1 MPCGTSLAHTT
12 QMPLA
17 SRDSDHKDDTVTE
30 IPVIQLSDIE
40 AAERMALVVY
50 TPEERTL
57 MLDTIDAQLR
67 HAVARRQVSLPWDL
81 GPASRFDPRLPG
93 FLMPQPGDLVLP
105 PSTNAMPERDEDI
118 AFAPI
123 TDLSAWI
130 KSGALSCV
138 RLTEIYLERIARIGP
153 RLLCFTV
160 VDKTG
165 AQARAAELDRLLAEG
180 TWLGALHGIPYGA
193 KDILDTAGIE
203 TAWGAEAYRD
213 RVPEQNATVVQRL
226 HEAGAVMLGK
236 TTVGA
241 LAYGDIWYGGTTR
254 NPWNLEEGASGSSA
268 GSGSATGA
276 GLVAFAIGTETLGS
290 IVYPSTRCGVTGLRP
305 TFGRV
310 PRTGAMPLCWTLD
323 KIGPM
328 CRSVADTA
336 LVLAAIN
343 GIDPADPFSIEAGFG
358 ADLTAPVGGLTVGYF
373 PEDFADPDAHDLD
386 RAALETARGLGFRLV
401 PLTRPELPYNALMNM
416 VFAEAAASFEELTL
430 SGRDDL
436 LTWQTA
442 AAWPNTFRRARFL
455 SAVDH
460 IQLDRLR
467 RRVMQVMD
475 EIMQSVDVIIGP
487 SLTGPMTT
495 ITNFT
500 GHPCVC
506 LPSGFRMSPPRGA
519 SSLGRGRLE
528 VEPAQKT
535 EEYEIP
541 HSFSVWGRLFEE
553 GPILGVGLALE
564 KAFGVTNR
572 RPAIAV

>member
-1 MPCGTSLAHTT
+1 M
-12 QMPLA
+12 
-17 SRDSDHKDDTVTE
+17 TE
-30 IPVIQLSDIE
+30 KPAITLSDIE
-40 AAERMALVVY
+40 AAERLAQVAY
-50 TPEERTL
+50 TAEERAL
-57 MLDTIDAQLR
+57 MLDTFDAQLR
-67 HAVARRQVSLPWDL
+67 HAAARRRVSLPVDL

-93 FLMPQPGDLVLP
+93 FKMPDAGRLVLP
-105 PSTNAMPERDEDI
+105 LGTPPLPERDEDI
-118 AFAPI
+118 AFAPV
-123 TDLSAWI
+123 TALSAWI
-130 KSGALSCV
+130 KSGALSCL

-153 RLLCFTV
+153 RLLCFATV
-160 VDKTG
+160 DEAG
-165 AQARAAELDRLLAEG
+165 ARARARALDLLLSEG

-193 KDILDTAGIE
+193 KDILDTSGIE
-203 TAWGAEAYRD
+203 TAWGAEPYRG
-213 RVPEQNATVVQRL
+213 RVPEHNATVVQRL

-268 GSGSATGA
+268 GSGSATAA

-343 GIDPADPFSIEAGFG
+343 GADPADPFSIEAGFG
-358 ADLTAPVGGLTVGYF
+358 GDLTAPVAGLALGYF
-373 PEDFADPDAHDLD
+373 PEDFSDPAAHDLD
-386 RAALETARGLGFRLV
+386 RSALETARSLGARLV
-401 PLTRPELPYNALMNM
+401 PLTRPDLPYNALMNM
-416 VFAEAAASFEELTL
+416 VYAEAAASFEELTL

-475 EIMQSVDVIIGP
+475 ETLHGVHAIIGP
-487 SLTGPMTT
+487 SLTGPMTV

-500 GHPCVC
+500 GHPCIC
-506 LPSGFRMSPPRGA
+506 LPSGFRLSPPRGA
-519 SSLGRGRLE
+519 ASLGRGRLE
-528 VEPAQKT
+528 TETTPRT
-535 EEYEIP
+535 EEYEVP
-541 HSFSVWGRLFEE
+541 HSFSVWGRLFDE
-553 GPILGVGLALE
+553 GHVLRVGQAFE
-564 KAFGVTNR
+564 KAFALGGR
-572 RPAIAV
+572 RPGLGA

>member
-1 MPCGTSLAHTT
+1 VT
-12 QMPLA
+12 
-17 SRDSDHKDDTVTE
+17 DS
-30 IPVIQLSDIE
+30 PVIQLSDIE
-40 AAERMALVVY
+40 AAERLAQVVY
-50 TPEERTL
+50 TPEERAL

-67 HAVARRQVSLPWDL
+67 HAVARRQVSLPMDL

-93 FLMPQPGDLVLP
+93 FTMPDHGRLVLP
-105 PSTNAMPERDEDI
+105 PVTAPLPERDEDI
-118 AFAPI
+118 AFAPVAA
-123 TDLSAWI
+123 LSAWI
-130 KSGALSCV
+130 KSGDLSCL

-153 RLLCFTV
+153 RLLCFAA
-160 VDKTG
+160 VDETG
-165 AQARAAELDRLLAEG
+165 ARARAKALDLLLAEG
-180 TWLGALHGIPYGA
+180 TWLGPLHGIPYGA
-193 KDILDTAGIE
+193 KDILDTRGIE
-203 TAWGAEAYRD
+203 TAWGAEPYRG
-213 RVPEQNATVVQRL
+213 RVPEHDATVVRRL

-268 GSGSATGA
+268 GSGSATAA

-343 GIDPADPFSIEAGFG
+343 GSDAADPFSIQAAFG
-358 ADLTAPVGGLTVGYF
+358 GDLTKPVAGVKLGYF
-373 PEDFADPDAHDLD
+373 PDDFADPAAHDLD
-386 RAALETARGLGFRLV
+386 RAALATARSLGARLV
-401 PLTRPELPYNALMNM
+401 PLTRPDLPYNALMNM

-442 AAWPNTFRRARFL
+442 AAWPNAFRRARFL

-467 RRVMQVMD
+467 RRVCQVMD
-475 EIMQSVDVIIGP
+475 ETMHGVDAIIGP

-500 GHPCVC
+500 GHPCLC
-506 LPSGFRMSPPRGA
+506 LPSGFRLSPARGA
-519 SSLGRGRLE
+519 ASLGRGRLE
-528 VEPAQKT
+528 TEPRPPT
-535 EEYEIP
+535 EEYEVP
-541 HSFSVWGRLFEE
+541 HSFTVWGRLFDE
-553 GPILGVGLALE
+553 GPMLGVAQALE
-564 KAFGVTNR
+564 RAFALGGR
-572 RPAIAV
+572 RPALA